1 MIYKFRLISNE
12 QEGFFCDIE
21 IKSSQTF
28 FDFHYAIQDVF
39 GYDKSQLASFFI
51 TNEKWEKQ
59 QEITLLDMSHDE
71 SSEDVIVMDKA
82 VLYDFIFEEKQKM
95 IYVFDFFSERA
106 FFIEL
111 VEISEKEKDVS
122 YPVCTNLT
130 GDIPQQIK
138 ISDRRMDDIFED
150 EYEDE
155 TGKDDIFESPDDY
168 EEFQ

>member
-12 QEGFFCDIE
+12 KEGFFCDIE
-21 IKSSQTF
+21 IRSDQTF
-28 FDFHYAIQDVF
+28 FDFHYAIQDIF

-51 TNEKWEKQ
+51 ANEKWEKQ
-59 QEITLLDMSHDE
+59 QEITLLDMSQDE

-82 VLYDFIFEEKQKM
+82 VLYDFIFEEKQRM

-106 FFIEL
+106 FFVEL
-111 VEISEKEKDVS
+111 VEITEKEKDVS

-130 GDIPQQIK
+130 GETPQQIK
-138 ISDRRMDDIFED
+138 ISDRYTDDIFED
-150 EYEDE
+150 EYDE
-155 TGKDDIFESPDDY
+155 TDKDDIFENLDDY